1 MSELYDEVRSV
12 SMRRCAFSGFQPS
25 VAVCAISV
33 WPETTF
39 SVPSSIFGCSTSI
52 APLKKT
58 AELASSGEPENSS
71 MLYGAS

>member
-1 MSELYDEVRSV
+1 
-12 SMRRCAFSGFQPS
+12 MRVCAFAGSQPW
-25 VAVCAISV
+25 VAVCLMSV

-39 SVPSSIFGCSTSI
+39 RVPSSIFGLRIFI

-71 MLYGAS
+71 ML